1 LQALAYDRVL
11 PKFFA
16 SNMGS
21 ETEPRAAVVT
31 SSVIALII
39 IWMGDLNFVAP
50 IITMFFLNTYGMVN
64 LTAGLEKLA
73 NNPSFRPQIKIHW
86 IFSLLG
92 AAGCYG
98 AMFLINWIATIF
110 AIVLSTAIFFIL
122 EQRSMKRTWGDVRQG
137 IWFALSR
144 FSLLKLE
151 DYSWHVKNWRPNILV
166 FTGQPYNRE
175 QLVEVSECLTTGRGI
190 VTFSQ
195 LIIGDVGELGGRG
208 MRDVARKHIKNYIR
222 ERNMMAFAESQI
234 VPEFNQGVLA
244 ITQSHGIG
252 GLEPNSILM
261 GWSRE
266 SGGAENQLR
275 LQRELFR
282 IRKSIFFLHF
292 DQDRGFGE
300 KNRIDVWW
308 GGKDRNAELMLLLSH
323 LFILHPSWRGA
334 EVRLLRVVDK
344 EEGRETAELF
354 MGEMLE
360 DVRVDAQPVAIVRDD
375 PEQRISN
382 IIREESEHTD
392 LTFIGMK
399 VPELD
404 EIPGYAKYLTE
415 LVNDLGTVMLIRS
428 AQTEDVLETG

>member
-1 LQALAYDRVL
+1 
-11 PKFFA
+11 
-16 SNMGS
+16 
-21 ETEPRAAVVT
+21 
-31 SSVIALII
+31 
-39 IWMGDLNFVAP
+39 
-50 IITMFFLNTYGMVN
+50 
-64 LTAGLEKLA
+64 
-73 NNPSFRPQIKIHW
+73 
-86 IFSLLG
+86 
-92 AAGCYG
+92 
-98 AMFLINWIATIF
+98 
-110 AIVLSTAIFFIL
+110 
-122 EQRSMKRTWGDVRQG
+122 
-137 IWFALSR
+137 
-144 FSLLKLE
+144 
-151 DYSWHVKNWRPNILV
+151 
-166 FTGQPYNRE
+166 
-175 QLVEVSECLTTGRGI
+175 
-190 VTFSQ
+190 
-195 LIIGDVGELGGRG
+195 
-208 MRDVARKHIKNYIR
+208 
-222 ERNMMAFAESQI
+222 MMAFAESQI